1 MTSDTAPR
9 AADLTSAAAQAPAA
23 AGPRPAPIAVAGQET
38 VVLTGSDLTVD
49 QVVAVARR
57 RARVAVSPD
66 ALRRVVA
73 AREVVE
79 RVLARDEPVY
89 GLNTGLGSFAQ
100 YRVSQ
105 EQMRRFSFSV
115 VADQTLSYG
124 RLLPAEVVRAMMLTR
139 ANGMA
144 KAGVGVRRELVEMLV
159 DALNLGLHPQVR
171 ELGSVGESDLAEM
184 AEIGKVLIGVGRAE
198 LHGTV
203 LPGAQALA
211 RAGLAPI
218 ELAPKE
224 ALALISANGLTLG
237 RGALVLNDVAE
248 LVDSLQIAAA
258 LSLEGFAGNLSV
270 IHPGAARLSPQIG
283 PNTAAARLRQL
294 LDGSYLWHPN
304 AARNLQDPLSFRCVP
319 RIHGA
324 YYDALAYVRGE
335 LESELNAANDNP
347 AVLIEE
353 EAIVSG
359 GNFDSSA
366 LAMAFDLVR
375 LAIANAVKV
384 ANERVQ
390 KLLWREFSGLP
401 SALAT
406 EEGVTNGLKQ
416 IGRTCA
422 SLAADARSLAN
433 PVSLDYVG
441 QLAEGVEDYASM
453 APSAVRKTSELV
465 ALTHSMVMYELIVA
479 AQAIEVRG
487 RGPLGAGTQAALNVL
502 RRHVPVLTDETRWSP
517 DLEGLMEVIS
527 NGRLGQSV
535 AERAGE
541 RQSLSEQRGPGVLA
555 DAEVREIE
563 RSEDPTHGATPE
575 TTR

>member
-1 MTSDTAPR
+1 VTSETTPVV
-9 AADLTSAAAQAPAA
+9 SAAQHNGSGHTAA
-23 AGPRPAPIAVAGQET
+23 HT
-38 VVLTGSDLTVD
+38 VVLTGNDLTVD
-49 QVVAVARR
+49 QVVAVARH
-57 RARVAVSPD
+57 RAPVAVSAA
-66 ALRRVVA
+66 ALRQVVR

-100 YRVSQ
+100 YRISQ
-105 EQMRRFSFSV
+105 DQMRRFSFSV

-124 RLLPAEVVRAMMLTR
+124 RLLSTEVVRAMMLTR

-144 KAGVGVRRELVEMLV
+144 KAGVGVRRELVLLLV
-159 DALNLGLHPQVR
+159 EALNRGVHPLVR

-198 LHGTV
+198 WQGTV
-203 LPGAQALA
+203 LPGAEALA
-211 RAGLAPI
+211 KAGLAPI

-237 RGALVLNDVAE
+237 RGALVLNDAAD
-248 LVDSLQIAAA
+248 LADSLQIAAA

-270 IHPGAARLSPQIG
+270 IHPGSARLSPQIG

-304 AARNLQDPLSFRCVP
+304 AARNLQDPLSFRCAP

-324 YYDALAYVRGE
+324 FYDALAYVRGE

-359 GNFDSSA
+359 GNFDMSA

-375 LAIANAVKV
+375 LAIANSVKV

-390 KLLWREFSGLP
+390 KMLWREFSGLP

-422 SLAADARSLAN
+422 SIAAEARSLAN

-465 ALTHSMVMYELIVA
+465 ALTHAMVMYELIVA
-479 AQAIEVRG
+479 GQAIEVGQRD
-487 RGPLGAGTQAALNVL
+487 PLGQGTEAALRVL
-502 RRHVPVLTDETRWSP
+502 RRHVPVLIDETRWAP
-517 DLEGLMEVIS
+517 DLEGFMELIA
-527 NGRLGQSV
+527 NGRLSELV
-535 AERAGE
+535 AQRAGE
-541 RQSLSEQRGPGVLA
+541 RQPLSEARPPGVLA

-563 RSEDPTHGATPE
+563 RSEDPTEAAGGAVSDH
-575 TTR
+575 

>member
-1 MTSDTAPR
+1 VTSETPPVP
-9 AADLTSAAAQAPAA
+9 SAAQHDGAA
-23 AGPRPAPIAVAGQET
+23 HTAAHT
-38 VVLTGSDLTVD
+38 VVLTGNDLTVD
-49 QVVAVARR
+49 QVVAVARH
-57 RARVAVSPD
+57 RATVSVSPD
-66 ALRRVVA
+66 ALRQVVL

-100 YRVSQ
+100 YRISQ
-105 EQMRRFSFSV
+105 DQMRRFSFSV

-124 RLLPAEVVRAMMLTR
+124 RLLSTEVVRAMMLTR

-144 KAGVGVRRELVEMLV
+144 KAGVGVRRELVLLLV
-159 DALNLGLHPQVR
+159 EALNRGVHPLVR

-198 LHGTV
+198 WHGTV
-203 LPGAQALA
+203 LPGAEALA
-211 RAGLAPI
+211 KAGLAPI

-237 RGALVLNDVAE
+237 RGALVLNDAAD
-248 LVDSLQIAAA
+248 LADALQIAAA

-270 IHPGAARLSPQIG
+270 IHPGSARLSPQIG

-304 AARNLQDPLSFRCVP
+304 AARNLQDPLSFRCAP

-324 YYDALAYVRGE
+324 FYDALAYVRGE
-335 LESELNAANDNP
+335 MESELNAANDNP

-353 EAIVSG
+353 ELIVSG
-359 GNFDSSA
+359 GNFDMSA

-375 LAIANAVKV
+375 LAIANSVKV

-422 SLAADARSLAN
+422 SIAAEARSLAN

-453 APSAVRKTSELV
+453 APSSVRKTSELV
-465 ALTHSMVMYELIVA
+465 ALTHAMVMYELIVA
-479 AQAIEVRG
+479 GQAIQVG
-487 RGPLGAGTQAALNVL
+487 QRGPLGQGTEAALRVL
-502 RRHVPVLTDETRWSP
+502 RRHVPVLTDETRWAP
-517 DLEGLMEVIS
+517 DLEGFMELIA
-527 NGRLGQSV
+527 NGRLSELV
-535 AERAGE
+535 ARRAGE
-541 RQSLSEQRGPGVLA
+541 RQPLSEARPPGVLA

-563 RSEDPTHGATPE
+563 RSEDPTEAAE
-575 TTR
+575 TAGRPLPDRV